1 MFPRKG
7 RLLNLWPKGVRRNEG
22 KTMKELEDYLQLV
35 CQMIED
41 ENSNFHSF
49 LQKLKK
55 KSEWLNLPY
64 GLLQKKEESTW
75 EEEGRL

>member
-1 MFPRKG
+1 
-7 RLLNLWPKGVRRNEG
+7 
-22 KTMKELEDYLQLV
+22 MKELEDHLQLV

-55 KSEWLNLPY
+55 KSEWLNQFPY
-64 GLLQKKEESTW
+64 GLLQKREERAR
-75 EEEGRL
+75 EEEKGL